1 MSACAGG
8 SCIIVKKQAVL
19 CVDDEAI
26 ILISLIQEL
35 KNAFGETFIY
45 EKALNADQ
53 AFEVIDALVSEG
65 IEIILI
71 VSDWFMPG
79 MKGDEFLEIVQKS
92 HPSIKAI
99 VLTGHADAAAIDRLN
114 NNSSVRAVLKKPWD
128 SEVLKNMVSSI
139 WKENCS
145 LSDTR

>member
-1 MSACAGG
+1 VNACAGEP
-8 SCIIVKKQAVL
+8 IIVKKQAVL

-35 KNAFGETFIY
+35 KNAFGDTFVY

-53 AFEVIDALVSEG
+53 AFEVIEVLVSEG

-71 VSDWFMPG
+71 ISDWFMPG
-79 MKGDEFLEIVQKS
+79 MKSDEFLEIVKKA

-99 VLTGHADAAAIDRLN
+99 VLTGHADNAAIDRLN
-114 NNSSVRAVLKKPWD
+114 NNTSVRAVLKKPWD
-128 SEVLKNMVSSI
+128 SEVLKNLVSAI
-139 WKENCS
+139 WKENCN